1 MSREIKFNCMDTE
14 KLIKLDELKKK
25 GLLTE
30 EEYDDQKAKLLS
42 NDSVN
47 VKPNT
52 SNLNISGL
60 AKMDPGALLKN
71 KELIFSV
78 VALIGFLLPWLS
90 AGPFSNSG
98 IGLSD
103 VPKLFPDGGLILF
116 LFPLSLIGVIL
127 SNFLPQVL
135 KYKKIL
141 IITSILSICWV
152 LFCIIGY
159 SNYYGGF
166 EIGLLGIGFY
176 LSLVGTVVSAWYI
189 IKKIT

>member
-1 MSREIKFNCMDTE
+1 MDTE

-30 EEYDDQKAKLLS
+30 EEYEHQKAKLLS

-90 AGPFSNSG
+90 AGPFSTSG

-103 VPKLFPDGGLILF
+103 VQKLFPDGGLILF

-189 IKKIT
+189 IKK

>member
-52 SNLNISGL
+52 SSLNISGL